1 MPNMHMVSFN
11 QGQDIQG
18 VINREGVEKSMLTE
32 YFEANRLHKEAR
44 GILYRDFPEW
54 YTWQKGKNKYW
65 KRRSQKKDGTP
76 SRIQVGRIV
85 SAHPVEG
92 ERYYLRVL
100 LNHVT
105 GATSYDD
112 LKTVNGEL
120 LPSFRDAAERRGLI
134 EGDNTLD
141 DSLTESTLYEM
152 PSSLRRLFATILVFC
167 EPSDVRGLWEKHLS
181 AMSDDYRRD
190 NPSEVVVEQLVLIDI
205 RNMLQSMGKDI
216 KSFPLPDIDEE
227 IDSATGVDRE
237 IIEESTIGL
246 TDEDTNLSDPLNAG
260 QRAAYDEI
268 MSAIDGNEGGVFFVD
283 GPGGIGKNFLYR
295 ALLAT
300 VRG

>member
-1 MPNMHMVSFN
+1 
-11 QGQDIQG
+11 
-18 VINREGVEKSMLTE
+18 
-32 YFEANRLHKEAR
+32 
-44 GILYRDFPEW
+44 
-54 YTWQKGKNKYW
+54 
-65 KRRSQKKDGTP
+65 
-76 SRIQVGRIV
+76 
-85 SAHPVEG
+85 
-92 ERYYLRVL
+92 
-100 LNHVT
+100 
-105 GATSYDD
+105 
-112 LKTVNGEL
+112 
-120 LPSFRDAAERRGLI
+120 LI

-141 DSLTESTLYEM
+141 DSCIESTLYEM
-152 PSSLRRLFATILVFC
+152 PSSLHRLFATILVFC

-181 AMSDDYRRD
+181 AMLEDYRRD

-237 IIEESTIGL
+237 IFEESTIGL

-260 QRAAYDEI
+260 QRAAYDKI